1 MIAAN
6 QSSLP
11 IAGAGPAVQPRVNI
25 INNNVA
31 RVRRQLTIDSLTD
44 DEFLM
49 IVNSFNM
56 TLLMDTLSNLKIKMM
71 KKNRGAEYDA
81 AVFIKSILDQLRIKS

>member
-1 MIAAN
+1 
-6 QSSLP
+6 
-11 IAGAGPAVQPRVNI
+11 
-25 INNNVA
+25 
-31 RVRRQLTIDSLTD
+31 
-44 DEFLM
+44 M

-81 AVFIKSILDQLRIKS
+81 AVFIKSILDQLKIKS

>member
-6 QSSLP
+6 PSSLP

-25 INNNVA
+25 NNNFA
-31 RVRRQLTIDSLTD
+31 RVRRRQLIIDSLTD

-56 TLLMDTLSNLKIKMM
+56 TLLMDTLSNLKIKMI

-81 AVFIKSILDQLRIKS
+81 AVFIKSILDHLKIKS